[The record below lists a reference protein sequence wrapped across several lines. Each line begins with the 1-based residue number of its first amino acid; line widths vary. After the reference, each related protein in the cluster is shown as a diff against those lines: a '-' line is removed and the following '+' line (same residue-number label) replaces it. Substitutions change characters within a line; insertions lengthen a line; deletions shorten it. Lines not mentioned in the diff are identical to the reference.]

1 MVGWISLFLG
11 FGEID
16 AAGNVNVSK
25 LAGNT
30 VGPGGFIDIAQSA
43 HTVIFCGTF
52 DTGGTQ
58 LEIGQGRLEIVTHGR
73 IAKLVRQ
80 VDQIT
85 FSGVQARAQ
94 GQRVIYVTERAV
106 FELTREGVSLIEIAP
121 GVDLESDILDRMG
134 FAPHIGKVPRVMDE
148 MLFTD
153 VEGET

>member
-1 MVGWISLFLG
+1 M
-11 FGEID
+11 
-16 AAGNVNVSK
+16 
-25 LAGNT
+25 
-30 VGPGGFIDIAQSA
+30 
-43 HTVIFCGTF
+43 
-52 DTGGTQ
+52 
-58 LEIGQGRLEIVTHGR
+58 
-73 IAKLVRQ
+73 RQ